1 MFCPSCGKRLPDG
14 AKFCT
19 NCGRDLTAS
28 AEHTAD
34 TPAAPDTPDAPPTPE
49 GSTPEASTASAKRP
63 TPKWLLALVAVLA
76 VAVVGVGSYALTR
89 AVTGQGADASQ
100 ATAKKADGGKKG
112 AKPTGGTKADAGKSD
127 ASDSSDAGAKSGTGE
142 KNDGSAGGATPG
154 DDSYVVRAEGF
165 QFTLPSYWRGKVD
178 VVVDEDEVDI
188 YPRGYAP
195 AADSDSDKA
204 ALVSLELEDGTEPDV
219 AGDIG
224 NFLAYSQTL
233 GSPPRRGVGH
243 ELAVARGER
252 QRRRHWGLEHQRA
265 SCARGP
271 IHRRLAHLRRRG
283 ESWGERRP
291 RGHGGARLSCGRA
304 LGHKGRGRGCIGE
317 AARTRG
323 DRADKGQS
331 C

>member
-14 AKFCT
+14 SKFCT

-178 VVVDEDEVDI
+178 VVVDGDEVDI

-224 NFLAYSQTL
+224 NFLAYSQPL
-233 GSPPRRGVGH
+233 GSHHVEVWATNWPWLAASGNADYTGVSSTSEFRVLVDLSTGGSLTYDDAVSRGENDDLVGMAAH
-243 ELAVARGER
+243 DYLAAVPWGIKAAVA
-252 QRRRHWGLEHQRA
+252 
-265 SCARGP
+265 
-271 IHRRLAHLRRRG
+271 
-283 ESWGERRP
+283 
-291 RGHGGARLSCGRA
+291 GA
-304 LGHKGRGRGCIGE
+304 
-317 AARTRG
+317 
-323 DRADKGQS
+323 
-331 C
+331 

>member
-19 NCGRDLTAS
+19 NCGHDLTAS
-28 AEHTAD
+28 AEHAAD
-34 TPAAPDTPDAPPTPE
+34 TPEPDTSEAPPTQE
-49 GSTPEASTASAKRP
+49 GSTPEAPTAPAKRP

-76 VAVVGVGSYALTR
+76 IAVVGVGSYALTR

-224 NFLAYSQTL
+224 NFLAYSQPL
-233 GSPPRRGVGH
+233 GSHHVEVWATNWPWLAASGNADYTGVSSTSEFRVLVDLSTGGSLTYDDAVSRGENDDLVGMAAH
-243 ELAVARGER
+243 DYLAAVPWGIKAAVA
-252 QRRRHWGLEHQRA
+252 
-265 SCARGP
+265 
-271 IHRRLAHLRRRG
+271 
-283 ESWGERRP
+283 
-291 RGHGGARLSCGRA
+291 GA
-304 LGHKGRGRGCIGE
+304 
-317 AARTRG
+317 
-323 DRADKGQS
+323 
-331 C
+331 

>member
-14 AKFCT
+14 SKFCT

-34 TPAAPDTPDAPPTPE
+34 TPAAPDTSDAPPTPE

-89 AVTGQGADASQ
+89 AVTGQGADVSQ

-188 YPRGYAP
+188 YPKGYAP
-195 AADSDSDKA
+195 AAGDDHDKEPLA
-204 ALVSLELEDGTEPDV
+204 TLELEDGTEPDV

-233 GSPPRRGVGH
+233 GSRHVEVWATNWPWLVASGNAGDTGVSSTS
-243 ELAVARGER
+243 ELRALVDLSTGGSLTYDDAV
-252 QRRRHWGLEHQRA
+252 
-265 SCARGP
+265 
-271 IHRRLAHLRRRG
+271 RRG
-283 ESWGERRP
+283 EGDNLVGMAAHDYLAAVPWGIKAV
-291 RGHGGARLSCGRA
+291 GAGA
-304 LGHKGRGRGCIGE
+304 
-317 AARTRG
+317 
-323 DRADKGQS
+323 
-331 C
+331 

>member
-14 AKFCT
+14 SKFCT

-127 ASDSSDAGAKSGTGE
+127 ASGTSGQGNAGADEKSGAGE
-142 KNDGSAGGATPG
+142 KNGGSAGSATS
-154 DDSYVVRAEGF
+154 DDASYVVRAEGF
-165 QFTLPSYWRGKVD
+165 QFALPSYWRGKVD

-224 NFLAYSQTL
+224 NFLAYSQPL
-233 GSPPRRGVGH
+233 GSHHVEVWATNWPWLAASGNADYTGVSSTSEFRVLVDLSTGGSLTYDDAVSRGENDDLVGMAAH
-243 ELAVARGER
+243 DYLAAVPWGIKAAVA
-252 QRRRHWGLEHQRA
+252 
-265 SCARGP
+265 
-271 IHRRLAHLRRRG
+271 
-283 ESWGERRP
+283 
-291 RGHGGARLSCGRA
+291 GA
-304 LGHKGRGRGCIGE
+304 
-317 AARTRG
+317 
-323 DRADKGQS
+323 
-331 C
+331 

>member
-14 AKFCT
+14 SKFCT

-188 YPRGYAP
+188 YPKGYAP
-195 AADSDSDKA
+195 AAGDDHDKEPLA
-204 ALVSLELEDGTEPDV
+204 TLELEDGTEPDV

-224 NFLAYSQTL
+224 NFLAYSQPL
-233 GSPPRRGVGH
+233 GSRHVEGWATNWPWLAASGNADYTGVSSTSEFRVLVDLSTGGS
-243 ELAVARGER
+243 LTYDDAVSRGE
-252 QRRRHWGLEHQRA
+252 GDNLV
-265 SCARGP
+265 GMG
-271 IHRRLAHLRRRG
+271 AHNYL
-283 ESWGERRP
+283 STVPWDIKAV
-291 RGHGGARLSCGRA
+291 GAGA
-304 LGHKGRGRGCIGE
+304 
-317 AARTRG
+317 
-323 DRADKGQS
+323 
-331 C
+331 

>member
-19 NCGRDLTAS
+19 NCGHDLTAS
-28 AEHTAD
+28 AEHAAD
-34 TPAAPDTPDAPPTPE
+34 TPEPDTSEAPPTQE
-49 GSTPEASTASAKRP
+49 GSTPEAPTAPAKRP

-76 VAVVGVGSYALTR
+76 IAVVGVGSYALTR

-100 ATAKKADGGKKG
+100 TTAKKADGGKKG

-224 NFLAYSQTL
+224 NFLAYSQPL
-233 GSPPRRGVGH
+233 GSHHVEVWATNWPWLAASGNADYTGVSSTSEFRVLVDLSTGGSLTYDDAVSRGENDDLVGMAAH
-243 ELAVARGER
+243 DYLAAVPWGIKAAVA
-252 QRRRHWGLEHQRA
+252 
-265 SCARGP
+265 
-271 IHRRLAHLRRRG
+271 
-283 ESWGERRP
+283 
-291 RGHGGARLSCGRA
+291 GA
-304 LGHKGRGRGCIGE
+304 
-317 AARTRG
+317 
-323 DRADKGQS
+323 
-331 C
+331 

>member
-14 AKFCT
+14 SKFCT

-34 TPAAPDTPDAPPTPE
+34 TPAAPDTSDAPPTPE

-112 AKPTGGTKADAGKSD
+112 AKPTGGTKADVGKSD

-188 YPRGYAP
+188 YPKGYAP
-195 AADSDSDKA
+195 AAGDDHDKEPLA
-204 ALVSLELEDGTEPDV
+204 TLELEDGTEPDV

-233 GSPPRRGVGH
+233 GSRHVEVWATNWPWLVASGNAGDTGVSSTS
-243 ELAVARGER
+243 ELRALVDLSTGGSLTYDDAV
-252 QRRRHWGLEHQRA
+252 
-265 SCARGP
+265 
-271 IHRRLAHLRRRG
+271 RRG
-283 ESWGERRP
+283 EGDNLVGMAAHDYLAAVPWGIKAAVA
-291 RGHGGARLSCGRA
+291 GA
-304 LGHKGRGRGCIGE
+304 
-317 AARTRG
+317 
-323 DRADKGQS
+323 
-331 C
+331 

>member
-19 NCGRDLTAS
+19 NCGHDLTAS

-224 NFLAYSQTL
+224 NFLAYSQPL
-233 GSPPRRGVGH
+233 GSRHVEVWATNWPWLAASGNADYTGVSSTSEFRVLVDLSTGGS
-243 ELAVARGER
+243 LTYDDAVSRGE
-252 QRRRHWGLEHQRA
+252 GDNLV
-265 SCARGP
+265 GMG
-271 IHRRLAHLRRRG
+271 AHNYL
-283 ESWGERRP
+283 STVPWDIKAV
-291 RGHGGARLSCGRA
+291 GAGA
-304 LGHKGRGRGCIGE
+304 
-317 AARTRG
+317 
-323 DRADKGQS
+323 
-331 C
+331 